1 VHRHER
7 LRKLL
12 RAAHALGA
20 MGPLALAATLSVI
33 LPARA
38 RPFHAGDGNANDQ
51 TRTTLFPV
59 PIQMIP
65 SEVYR

>member
-1 VHRHER
+1 
-7 LRKLL
+7 
-12 RAAHALGA
+12 

>member
-1 VHRHER
+1 VHGHEP

-20 MGPLALAATLSVI
+20 MGLLALAATLFVT
-33 LPARA
+33 LPALA
-38 RPFHAGDGNANDQ
+38 RSAHAGDGNANDQ